1 MTTPPSFMR
10 YGPTTDHKP
19 VQPRIQFLYGRMT
32 GRARLLSK
40 NIASNTWIIG
50 LFLATASLVGC
61 ASEPFVDGRREA
73 GSTRTVGRS
82 SASVVAICYN
92 SRSTTPQVVWEMAE
106 SECAK
111 TDRVPRYDREDA
123 LACSVANP
131 TRIYFRCVRPEG

>member
-1 MTTPPSFMR
+1 MTTPSVFTR
-10 YGPTTDHKP
+10 HGRTTDHKL
-19 VQPRIQFLYGRMT
+19 VQPRIRVLVGRMT

-40 NIASNTWIIG
+40 KNGPKAWITG
-50 LFLATASLVGC
+50 VFLTALSLAGC
-61 ASEPFVDGRREA
+61 AAEPFVDGRREA

-111 TDRVPRYDREDA
+111 TDRVPRYDREDVMS
-123 LACSVANP
+123 CSVANP
-131 TRIYFRCVRPEG
+131 TRIFFRCVPPAS

>member
-1 MTTPPSFMR
+1 M
-10 YGPTTDHKP
+10 
-19 VQPRIQFLYGRMT
+19 
-32 GRARLLSK
+32 LSK
-40 NIASNTWIIG
+40 KNGSNAWFIG
-50 LFLATASLVGC
+50 LFLSATGLVGC

-111 TDRVPRYDREDA
+111 TDRVPRYDREDVMS
-123 LACSVANP
+123 CSMANP
-131 TRIYFRCVRPEG
+131 TRIYFRCVRPAS

>member
-1 MTTPPSFMR
+1 MTTPVAFVR
-10 YGPTTDHKP
+10 HGPTTDHQP
-19 VQPRIQFLYGRMT
+19 VQPRIRFLDGRIT
-32 GRARLLSK
+32 GRAQVFSK
-40 NIASNTWIIG
+40 KSGSKAWITG
-50 LFLATASLVGC
+50 VFLAAAGLAGC
-61 ASEPFVDGRREA
+61 AAEPFVDGRREA

-111 TDRVPRYDREDA
+111 TDRVPRYDREDV

-131 TRIYFRCVRPEG
+131 TRIYFRCVRPQG